1 MDWSALW
8 HLILHTDQGLAGAV
22 AQYGTLVYLLL
33 FAVVYAE
40 IGLPPL
46 FFLPGDPLL
55 FICGAFCASHTIEL
69 WVTLPLLCLAA
80 WLGSLTSY
88 GLGRWLGR
96 ELHAREYHWL
106 DRHALD
112 QAQRF
117 YTRYGGLTF
126 LFSLYVAVV
135 RTFAPLLGGAA
146 GMAWDRFVLAS
157 LLGAVLWVGGLLLA
171 GYYLGNIPLVREHLQ
186 GLVLLGLALGLG
198 GLVLQTGC
206 RRWLAGRINNSPPS

>member
-1 MDWSALW
+1 MDWAPIW
-8 HLILHTDQGLAGAV
+8 QLILHADQGVGAAV

-33 FAVVYAE
+33 FAIVYCE

-55 FICGAFCASHTIEL
+55 FICGAFCATHLIQL
-69 WVTLPLLCLAA
+69 WLLFPLLLLAA
-80 WLGSLTSY
+80 WLGSMTSY

-96 ELHAREYHWL
+96 KLHERNYRWL
-106 DRHALD
+106 DPHALS

-117 YTRYGGLTF
+117 YARYGGLTF

-146 GMAWDRFVLAS
+146 GMPFRHFALSS
-157 LLGAVLWVGGLLLA
+157 LLGSALWVGGLLLA
-171 GYYLGNIPLVREHLQ
+171 GFYLGNIPFVHAHLQ
-186 GLVLLGLALGLG
+186 LLVLLGLALGLG
-198 GLVLQTGC
+198 GLSLNAALRALKG
-206 RRWLAGRINNSPPS
+206 RRTSGL